1 MAEQNEDIQTEDEI
15 IEPTEVAEGE
25 DDTTDWKAL
34 ALKNQGIAK
43 RLKTK
48 LEKAKEKSEAPDKS
62 EPKKEI
68 NSNDFKFTT
77 GDKALMFSLKQIKG
91 ADEIALA
98 EAWIKKYG
106 GEIDDMLED
115 DVFNSKL
122 TKLREA
128 KIVKDAIPESTK
140 RSTGTVTNK
149 VDFWLA
155 KYQSGTPLNE
165 VPQEIRNEVLNA
177 RLKADEQKH
186 KFGG

>member
-1 MAEQNEDIQTEDEI
+1 MENENEQIQEDEEI
-15 IEPTEVAEGE
+15 QDPTEVAEGE
-25 DDTTDWKAL
+25 EDTTDWKAL

-48 LEKAKEKSEAPDKS
+48 LEKAKEVEKPKV
-62 EPKKEI
+62 EPVQPEKP
-68 NSNDFKFTT
+68 NDFKFTT

-98 EAWIKKYG
+98 ESWIKKYG

-115 DVFNSKL
+115 EVFNSKL

-128 KIVKDAIPESTK
+128 KAVKDAIPEGTK
-140 RSTGTVTNK
+140 RSTGAITNK

-165 VPQEIRNEVLNA
+165 VPQELRTEVLNA